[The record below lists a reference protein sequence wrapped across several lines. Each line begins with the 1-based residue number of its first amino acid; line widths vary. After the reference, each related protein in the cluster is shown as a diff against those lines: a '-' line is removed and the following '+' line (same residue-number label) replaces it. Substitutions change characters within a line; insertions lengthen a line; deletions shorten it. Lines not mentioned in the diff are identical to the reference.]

1 MFKALKACH
10 ERKIVHRDLKPEN
23 IMIETDL
30 SRVYLSDF
38 GLGMR
43 IPSHGT
49 VKGRAGTPCYYSY
62 EMVKQIP
69 YDTRLDLWCLGV
81 LLFEMLYGE
90 LPFKADEKTGDL
102 SGAIERLEFTIP
114 KVKGVGP
121 EAGELIKRLLVPE
134 AERAD
139 AAEIEAHPW
148 FNKTVFE
155 MEEEELQ
162 A

>member
-1 MFKALKACH
+1 
-10 ERKIVHRDLKPEN
+10 
-23 IMIETDL
+23 MIEIDF

-43 IPSHGT
+43 IPLHGS

-102 SGAIERLEFTIP
+102 SGAIERLEFKIP
-114 KVKGVGP
+114 KDPKVGP

-134 AERAD
+134 ADRAT

-148 FNKTVFE
+148 IHKTEFANE
-155 MEEEELQ
+155 EDEEESEDENAELADAEVEGALEESSSSQ
-162 A
+162 